1 METDLLKML
10 QDLQNSEE
18 KQYLLDLFEESTQ
31 EVEQSVRKINAML
44 EVKLAMSNLKG
55 IEDAIKELQEMLNK
69 YRIKKKPKNIEE
81 FDSNLKKMEIIDK
94 IQDNLEELNEER
106 LRYPT
111 SYELNKLYNVIKLE
125 EKVKINQKHFIVFQE
140 IPDIEKKEVNSFKKY
155 IDINNKTIEKEEQ
168 EKLEQK
174 RKKSL
179 ELEKIRKQK
188 KLEEKAK
195 SEQQQLEATTNQPK
209 EETIIKTPQVKEKTP
224 EEIEVEVLKHARFI
238 FDKISY
244 TSEETEIINTL
255 PEKNSNKYHKII
267 KQVLI
272 LITQKTE
279 ELYLNEPQE
288 KKEIIKYEYLKDIVT
303 KNYLNNEIAKTT
315 EEKKTVN
322 NIFFAKDNYG
332 EARIYSD
339 VENFTPQQKNDL
351 ITILELLKSNRK
363 RTGKDKVRQFT
374 NNSKISGIFEIKSNQ
389 LRVHCKHLGENN
401 YLILLAK
408 IKKEQSSNKNVEEII
423 NRDNSCYKE
432 YLLLQKLIKE
442 NKITEEMIIEEEMT
456 FDKIKELIKPK
467 EHILKR

>member
-1 METDLLKML
+1 METDLFKML
-10 QDLQNSEE
+10 QDLQNNKE

-44 EVKLAMSNLKG
+44 EVKLAISNLKG

-111 SYELNKLYNVIKLE
+111 SHELNKLYNVIKLE

-174 RKKSL
+174 RKRSL

-195 SEQQQLEATTNQPK
+195 SEQQLETTTNQLN
-209 EETIIKTPQVKEKTP
+209 EETIIETPQAKEKTP

-244 TSEETEIINTL
+244 ISEETEIINTL
-255 PEKNSNKYHKII
+255 PEKNLNKYHKII

-303 KNYLNNEIAKTT
+303 KNYLDNEIAKTT

-339 VENFTPQQKNDL
+339 IENFTPQQKNDL

-374 NNSKISGIFEIKSNQ
+374 NNSKISGIFEMKSNQ